1 MKREKKKFV
10 CTTAYD
16 SSTALYADRA
26 GVDLIL
32 CGDSAAHVKLGYK
45 STLPVTMNYM
55 IEISRSVWRGNKS
68 AFFLGDMPFASYQ
81 ISDEEAVRNAC
92 RFHSEGGVDGV
103 KMEGTQISRA
113 KAIVDAGLIV
123 CSHIGLSPQS
133 RSLMGGFVIQGRT
146 KAAADVLLED
156 ALRLQDA
163 GVRLLLLE
171 AVPAEVGQ
179 LITEKLSIPT
189 VGVGAGPYTDG
200 QLVISDDMLGLFP
213 DFKPKFAKQ
222 YIDGASLFTEAF
234 TSYVNDVRS
243 GAFPGPENCYQIKQ
257 ESTEGDLSG
266 KLWKYE
272 AKN

>member
-1 MKREKKKFV
+1 MKRESKKFA

-45 STLPVTMNYM
+45 STLPVTMEYM
-55 IEISRSVWRGNKS
+55 IEISRSVWRANKT
-68 AFFLGDMPFASYQ
+68 AFFLGDMPFSSYQ
-81 ISDEEAVRNAC
+81 VSDEEAVRNAC
-92 RFHSEGGVDGV
+92 KFHSHGGVDGI

-133 RSLMGGFVIQGRT
+133 RALMGGFVVQGKT
-146 KAAADVLLED
+146 KEAAQVLLED

-163 GVRLLLLE
+163 GVRLMLLE
-171 AVPAEVGQ
+171 AVPPDVGQ
-179 LITEKLSIPT
+179 MITEKLSIPT
-189 VGVGAGPYTDG
+189 IGVGAGPHTDG
-200 QLVISDDMLGLFP
+200 HLVISDDMLGLFP

-222 YIDGASLFTEAF
+222 YVNGAAIFTEAF
-234 TSYVNDVRS
+234 QSYVKDVRS
-243 GAFPGPENCYQIKQ
+243 GVFPGPENCYAISK
-257 ESTEGDLSG
+257 EADTDLSS
-266 KLWKYE
+266 KLWKYT
-272 AKN
+272 AK